1 MKNLF
6 FLSGLARSGSTLLGS
21 ILNQNPDI
29 HVSPTSPLMDLFC
42 LTELDYTKMETQYTY
57 DKQSSIDNL
66 HKVLAPTFYQ
76 HIDKPYIIDK
86 HRGWPRNTHQIKKYI
101 TDNPKIICTYRPMPE
116 VCTSFLKLMKQD
128 PNNMIDMKLRE
139 RGLEINT
146 YNRAMTLWYEAS
158 NDPYN
163 SLKHGLENYRENI
176 LIVNY
181 HDIVNNIEDELTKIY
196 NFLEIPHFKHSFS
209 NIENTCAEAKDVE
222 WGFEGLHNI
231 RSTLSKTSDDP
242 QKVLGKEI
250 YKFYN
255 DLDNQL
261 PLIL

>member
-1 MKNLF
+1 
-6 FLSGLARSGSTLLGS
+6 
-21 ILNQNPDI
+21 
-29 HVSPTSPLMDLFC
+29 
-42 LTELDYTKMETQYTY
+42 
-57 DKQSSIDNL
+57 
-66 HKVLAPTFYQ
+66 
-76 HIDKPYIIDK
+76 
-86 HRGWPRNTHQIKKYI
+86 
-101 TDNPKIICTYRPMPE
+101 
-116 VCTSFLKLMKQD
+116 
-128 PNNMIDMKLRE
+128 
-139 RGLEINT
+139 
-146 YNRAMTLWYEAS
+146 MTLWYEYG

-222 WGFEGLHNI
+222 WGFKGLHDI

-242 QKVLGKEI
+242 QKVLGKEL